1 MRNKRKFSA
10 SQPEQE
16 GWRVFSTPHTHTHT
30 HIYSYTHLSPCFA
43 DTHDVTQRKQRTPF
57 GQVMV
62 QDRKL
67 RWSITDHLP
76 TNPFQDKRIHCF
88 TVPSSRL
95 THTHT
100 IHFTHAHSI
109 HFRSSWGNSDTL
121 IDYDRTASHQEMQLV
136 RMRME
141 CISWWLSMYIFQ
153 ITSRC
158 ELIVSMTAIVSPQS
172 SGLWFGLK
180 RLIGGNGVTWRCELV
195 FSTTST
201 FFDVIDLLVQA
212 VAGYESHATGL

>member
-100 IHFTHAHSI
+100 HH
-109 HFRSSWGNSDTL
+109 TL
-121 IDYDRTASHQEMQLV
+121 HTRTQHTL
-136 RMRME
+136 
-141 CISWWLSMYIFQ
+141 Q
-153 ITSRC
+153 IKLRKLRHTY
-158 ELIVSMTAIVSPQS
+158 
-172 SGLWFGLK
+172 
-180 RLIGGNGVTWRCELV
+180 RLRTYRIAPG
-195 FSTTST
+195 
-201 FFDVIDLLVQA
+201 
-212 VAGYESHATGL
+212 HATGEDAYGMYLVVVINVHLSDYFEV